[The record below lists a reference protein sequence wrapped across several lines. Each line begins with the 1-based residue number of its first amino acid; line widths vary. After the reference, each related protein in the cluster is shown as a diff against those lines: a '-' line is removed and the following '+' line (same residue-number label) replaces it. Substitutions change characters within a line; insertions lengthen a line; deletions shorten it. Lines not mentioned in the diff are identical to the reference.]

1 MITVKEK
8 ESKGKKLRFSVLML
22 TAALLIASCGGG
34 GGLTAEQLK
43 ELEETKAAALS
54 AEKEVQSQ
62 KQEKRSLNQDLAAK
76 RSDLKKLLEEKEV
89 LMEKFRKI
97 QNLNIDDTEADT
109 SKIEESENGGDK

>member
-22 TAALLIASCGGG
+22 TAALFIASCGGG
-34 GGLTAEQLK
+34 GLTTEQLK

-54 AEKEVQSQ
+54 AEKNVQSQ

-97 QNLNIDDTEADT
+97 QGLNIDETDTR
-109 SKIEESENGGDK
+109 KIKEGENGGNK

>member
-1 MITVKEK
+1 MITVKEIL
-8 ESKGKKLRFSVLML
+8 SKGKKLRFSVLML

-34 GGLTAEQLK
+34 GLTTEQLK

-54 AEKEVQSQ
+54 AEKNVQSQ

-97 QNLNIDDTEADT
+97 QELNIDETGADT
-109 SKIEESENGGDK
+109 NKIKKGENGGDK

>member
-1 MITVKEK
+1 MNTVNEK
-8 ESKGKKLRFSVLML
+8 GNRSKKLRFSTIIL
-22 TAALLIASCGGG
+22 TAALLLASCGGG

-54 AEKEVQSQ
+54 AEKKVQSQ
-62 KQEKRSLNQDLAAK
+62 KQERRSLNQDLTAK

-97 QNLNIDDTEADT
+97 QELNIDETEADT
-109 SKIEESENGGDK
+109 KNKDESENGGDK

>member
-8 ESKGKKLRFSVLML
+8 KSKGKKLRFSVLML

-34 GGLTAEQLK
+34 GLTAEQLK
-43 ELEETKAAALS
+43 ELEDTKAAALS
-54 AEKEVQSQ
+54 AEKKVQSQ

-97 QNLNIDDTEADT
+97 QELNIDETKADT
-109 SKIEESENGGDK
+109 NKIKEGKNGGDK